1 MKERYKMP
9 SRKQKIPS
17 AVRAKVWDTYVGIST
32 GRDKCFC
39 CDSEP
44 ITRTNFECGHV
55 QAEKEGGKI
64 TIQNLRPICGNCN
77 KSMGIVN
84 MNDFMEKYGFKKRRD
99 FDEKCRPRCVIV

>member
-39 CDSEP
+39 GIKSCNYIPVNRDIIYGCREP
-44 ITRTNFECGHV
+44 THV
-55 QAEKEGGKI
+55 PQKI
-64 TIQNLRPICGNCN
+64 DFSARWFVKINNL
-77 KSMGIVN
+77 
-84 MNDFMEKYGFKKRRD
+84 
-99 FDEKCRPRCVIV
+99 